1 VWLQQLLEAKSA
13 EMQAL
18 RRAKDAEIGELRA
31 AGSAKDQRIEQQDE
45 RIEQQDEQIRTQAQ
59 QIRQGDLKIAEL
71 QRRLGAG
78 SDDSGTPSSKE
89 SIEAKARGK
98 AERRARKAQRDTDT
112 SSRERSKDRKRGGQ
126 PGHRGRGL
134 VRDPDPQQ
142 RRRLDPPVECRG
154 CGGELGQ
161 AEDRGTAWSQVWDVK
176 VIPWRTEFLL
186 PQRTCTCCGKTT
198 TALPPGGLVN
208 GISFGPVLNA
218 AAVALTSF
226 GNVPTE
232 RAAAL
237 VAMLL
242 GQRVSAGF
250 VDRANARLAQTLTQ
264 AGFVDALKAALLAE
278 PVLTADESPVEV
290 VNPASTETDEQVS
303 GQEPTDEPTNPGN
316 GKAVERAPGKAVE
329 PAPGKGVEPAPG
341 KGVEKVPGKGVEKV
355 PGKGVEKAKAGS
367 PHVLVVRTPDERL
380 VWLSGLHSR
389 RHADV
394 TAFLRAYTGYL
405 IVDGFRGYQTLLTG
419 ENPVL
424 AGIQQCCQ
432 HVRRRGK
439 GVAKLGPGNLQSWAK
454 KVTDVLT
461 EAHNAVDAAKARDHS
476 ALDPKLLTDLRARY
490 DAAVEFGI
498 THNRHRPWDGDGNH
512 PGYKLA
518 NWLKTYADQVWTFT
532 RHFDVDWTSNAA
544 ERGIKPAKRHQ
555 AVSGYWQT
563 DKTLD
568 RWCINQSY
576 LISAR
581 NHGLSVAE
589 AITLALAGNPWL
601 PPITLPTLTAAA

>member
-1 VWLQQLLEAKSA
+1 MSGESDQSLVDRLRAEIGGLRSAVGVPDIELVALRHLRDVEVPQLVAVIEAQAVRLAELEPLQRFVDVQDPELLVVVKA
-13 EMQAL
+13 QAL
-18 RRAKDAEIGELRA
+18 RIA
-31 AGSAKDQRIEQQDE
+31 
-45 RIEQQDEQIRTQAQ
+45 
-59 QIRQGDLKIAEL
+59 DLE
-71 QRRLGAG
+71 RRLGAG
-78 SDDSGTPSSKE
+78 SDDSGIPSSKE

-98 AERRARKAQRDTDT
+98 AERRAVKAQRDTDT

-126 PGHRGRGL
+126 PGHPGRGL

-142 RRRLDPPVECRG
+142 RARLEPPAECRG
-154 CGGELGQ
+154 CGGELSDAQ
-161 AEDRGTAWSQVWDVK
+161 DTRAAWSQIWDVK
-176 VIPWRTEFLL
+176 VVPWRTEFAL
-186 PQRTCTCCGKTT
+186 PQRECTCCGKIT
-198 TALPPGGLVN
+198 TAVPPGGSVN

-232 RAAAL
+232 RAATL

-242 GQRVSAGF
+242 GQSVSAGF
-250 VDRANARLAQTLTQ
+250 VDRANARLAQALTE
-264 AGFVDALKAALLAE
+264 AGFVDAMKAALLAE

-290 VNPASTETDEQVS
+290 VRPATDEDDEQAG
-303 GQEPTDEPTNPGN
+303 GQQAGDEPTDPAP
-316 GKAVERAPGKAVE
+316 GKAVDPAPGKAVDPAPGKAVE
-329 PAPGKGVEPAPG
+329 
-341 KGVEKVPGKGVEKV
+341 
-355 PGKGVEKAKAGS
+355 KAKPGA

-394 TAFLRAYTGYL
+394 TAFLRAYTGFL
-405 IVDGFRGYQTLLTG
+405 IVDGFRGYQTLLTCKK
-419 ENPVL
+419 PVL

-432 HVRRRGK
+432 HIFRRGK
-439 GVAKLGPGNLQSWAK
+439 GVGKLGPGRLQSWAK
-454 KVTDVLT
+454 KITDVLT
-461 EAHNAVDAAKARDHS
+461 EAHTAVEAAKARDRS
-476 ALDPKLLTDLRARY
+476 ALDPELLTDLRARY

-532 RHFDVDWTSNAA
+532 RHFAVDWTSNAA

-568 RWCINQSY
+568 RWCLNQSY

-601 PPITLPTLTAAA
+601 PPIALPALAAAA

>member
-1 VWLQQLLEAKSA
+1 MAMAA
-13 EMQAL
+13 EMEAL
-18 RRAKDAEIGELRA
+18 RGAKDAEIAELRA
-31 AGSAKDQRIEQQDE
+31 AGSAKDQRIEQQD
-45 RIEQQDEQIRTQAQ
+45 QQLGTLTQGISQ
-59 QIRQGDLKIAEL
+59 RDLKIAEL

-89 SIEAKARGK
+89 SIEAKARGR

-126 PGHRGRGL
+126 PGHPGRGL
-134 VRDPDPQQ
+134 VRDPDPQ
-142 RRRLDPPVECRG
+142 RRERLEPPAECRG
-154 CGGELGQ
+154 CGGELGEAQ
-161 AEDRGTAWSQVWDVK
+161 DRGTAWSQIWDVK

-186 PQRTCTCCGKTT
+186 PQRTCACCGKTT

-218 AAVALTSF
+218 GAVALTSF

-232 RAAAL
+232 RAATL

-250 VDRANARLAQTLTQ
+250 VDRANARLAQALTK

-290 VNPASTETDEQVS
+290 VNPASGETDEQVS
-303 GQEPTDEPTNPGN
+303 GQEPTDEPTDQSN
-316 GKAVERAPGKAVE
+316 GKAVEKTAGKAVE
-329 PAPGKGVEPAPG
+329 KT
-341 KGVEKVPGKGVEKV
+341 
-355 PGKGVEKAKAGS
+355 KAGS

-394 TAFLRAYTGYL
+394 TAFLRAYTGFL

-419 ENPVL
+419 EKPVL

-432 HVRRRGK
+432 HITRRGK
-439 GVAKLGPGNLQSWAK
+439 GVGKLGPGSLQSWAK

-461 EAHNAVDAAKARDHS
+461 EAHTVVEAAKARGQT
-476 ALDPKLLTDLRARY
+476 ALDPKLLASLRARY
-490 DAAVEFGI
+490 DTAVESGI

-532 RHFDVDWTSNAA
+532 RHFAVDWTSNAA

-568 RWCINQSY
+568 RWCLVQSY

-581 NHGLSVAE
+581 NHGLTVQE
-589 AITLALAGNPWL
+589 AIALAFAGNPWL
-601 PPITLPTLTAAA
+601 PPMVLPALAAA

>member
-1 VWLQQLLEAKSA
+1 MSGASDQSLVDRLRAANVRLEKLLVAKGAEA
-13 EMQAL
+13 EAL
-18 RRAKDAEIGELRA
+18 REAKDAEIAELRA
-31 AGSAKDQRIEQQDE
+31 AGSAKDRRIERQD
-45 RIEQQDEQIRTQAQ
+45 QQIRTQIQ
-59 QIRQGDLKIAEL
+59 LIRQRDLRIAEL

-89 SIEAKARGK
+89 SIEAKARRQ
-98 AERRARKAQRDTDT
+98 AERRARKARRDTDM

-126 PGHRGRGL
+126 PGHPGRGL

-142 RRRLDPPVECRG
+142 RQRLDPPVECRG
-154 CGGELGQ
+154 CGGELGEAQ
-161 AEDRGTAWSQVWDVK
+161 DRGTAWSQIWDVK
-176 VIPWRTEFLL
+176 VVPWRTEFAL
-186 PQRTCTCCGKTT
+186 PQRKCACCGKIT

-218 AAVALTSF
+218 AAVALTSY
-226 GNVPTE
+226 GNAPTE
-232 RAAAL
+232 RAATL

-250 VDRANARLAQTLTQ
+250 VDRANARLAQMLTR

-290 VNPASTETDEQVS
+290 VNPASGETDEQAC
-303 GQEPTDEPTNPGN
+303 GQEPTDEPTDQDT
-316 GKAVERAPGKAVE
+316 GKAVEKAPGKAVE
-329 PAPGKGVEPAPG
+329 KTKP
-341 KGVEKVPGKGVEKV
+341 
-355 PGKGVEKAKAGS
+355 GS
-367 PHVLVVRTPDERL
+367 PHVLVIRTPDERL

-394 TAFLRAYTGYL
+394 TAFLRSYTGFL
-405 IVDGFRGYQTLLTG
+405 IVDGFRGYQTLLTC
-419 ENPVL
+419 EKPVL

-432 HVRRRGK
+432 HICRRGK
-439 GVAKLGPGNLQSWAK
+439 GVGKLGPGSLQSWAK
-454 KVTDVLT
+454 KVIDVLNQ
-461 EAHNAVDAAKARDHS
+461 AHTAVEAAKARGQT
-476 ALDPKLLTDLRARY
+476 ALDPKLLADLRARY
-490 DAAVEFGI
+490 DTAVEFGI

-532 RHFDVDWTSNAA
+532 RHFAVDWTSNAA

-568 RWCINQSY
+568 RWCLNQSY

-581 NHGLSVAE
+581 NHGLTVQE
-589 AITLALAGNPWL
+589 AIALAFAGNPWL
-601 PPITLPTLTAAA
+601 PPIALPTLAAA

>member
-1 VWLQQLLEAKSA
+1 VRLQQLLVAKDAEA
-13 EMQAL
+13 EAL
-18 RRAKDAEIGELRA
+18 RRAKDAEIGELRVV
-31 AGSAKDQRIEQQDE
+31 GSAKDQRIEQQD
-45 RIEQQDEQIRTQAQ
+45 QQLRTQAQ
-59 QIRQGDLKIAEL
+59 QIRQRDLTIAEL

-126 PGHRGRGL
+126 PGHPGRGL

-142 RRRLDPPVECRG
+142 RLRLDTPAECRG
-154 CGGELGQ
+154 CGAELGDAQ
-161 AEDRGTAWSQVWDVK
+161 DTGTAWSQQWDVK

-186 PQRTCTCCGKTT
+186 PARKCTCCGKTT
-198 TALPPGGLVN
+198 TALPAAGGLVN

-232 RAAAL
+232 RAATL

-242 GQRVSAGF
+242 GQSVSPGF
-250 VDRANARLAQTLTQ
+250 VDRANARLAQALTQ
-264 AGFVDALKAALLAE
+264 AGFVEAMKAALLAE

-290 VNPASTETDEQVS
+290 VTPATDEPTDQAK
-303 GQEPTDEPTNPGN
+303 GQEPTAEAGTAPAEQGGGT
-316 GKAVERAPGKAVE
+316 AVEKTPG
-329 PAPGKGVEPAPG
+329 PA
-341 KGVEKVPGKGVEKV
+341 VEKVKV
-355 PGKGVEKAKAGS
+355 GS
-367 PHVLVVRTPDERL
+367 PHVLVIRTPDERL
-380 VWLSGLHSR
+380 LWLSGLHSR
-389 RHADV
+389 RHAEV
-394 TAFLRAYTGYL
+394 TAFLRAYTGFL
-405 IVDGFRGYQTLLTG
+405 IVDGFRGYQTLLTCDK
-419 ENPVL
+419 PVL

-432 HVRRRGK
+432 HVFRRGK
-439 GVAKLGPGNLQSWAK
+439 QVGKLGPGGLQSWAG
-454 KVTDVLT
+454 KVTSVLK
-461 EAHNAVDAAKARDHS
+461 EAHTAVEAAKSRGQT
-476 ALDPKLLTDLRARY
+476 ALDPKLLAGLRARY

-498 THNRHRPWDGDGNH
+498 THNRNRPWDGDGNH

-518 NWLKTYADQVWTFT
+518 AWLKTHADQVWTFT
-532 RHFDVDWTSNAA
+532 RRFAVDWTSNAA

-563 DKTLD
+563 DQTLD
-568 RWCINQSY
+568 RWCLVQSY

-581 NHGLSVAE
+581 NHGLTVQQ
-589 AITLALAGNPWL
+589 AIALALAGNPWL
-601 PPITLPTLTAAA
+601 PPIALPTLAAA